1 MTVLMDVLVV
11 VVMVDISI
19 DRPRHHDLMNGNLLL
34 VFLVVFSVIVI
45 EPVVL
50 TV

>member
-1 MTVLMDVLVV
+1 MTVLMDVVVV
-11 VVMVDISI
+11 VVMVYSSI
-19 DRPRHHDLMNGNLLL
+19 DRPRHHDLMNGNFVL